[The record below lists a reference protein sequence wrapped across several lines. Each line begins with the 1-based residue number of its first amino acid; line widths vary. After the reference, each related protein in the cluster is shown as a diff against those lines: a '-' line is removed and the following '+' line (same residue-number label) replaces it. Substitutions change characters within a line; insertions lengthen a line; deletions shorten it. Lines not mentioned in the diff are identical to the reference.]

1 MAHQPAI
8 WTGGAR
14 RLLYRR
20 LVKLFGPYDQWKKTA
35 SPGGGK
41 DTKFDEFCD
50 GFAKVVGANS
60 GDAVKHQIRFALPET
75 QSGSTWESQAQNAI
89 LNKAAALEAGFIK
102 DKHLPNLRAVGRPPH
117 PKPKRPVLPT
127 AQTAP

>member
-35 SPGGGK
+35 SPQ
-41 DTKFDEFCD
+41 
-50 GFAKVVGANS
+50 VVGKILSSMSSATAS
-60 GDAVKHQIRFALPET
+60 LRWWAQIRATPLNTRYGSLSLKLKAEAPGRAKRKM
-75 QSGSTWESQAQNAI
+75 QS
-89 LNKAAALEAGFIK
+89 
-102 DKHLPNLRAVGRPPH
+102 
-117 PKPKRPVLPT
+117 
-127 AQTAP
+127 